1 MAAHPVRER
10 LVAALVRA
18 LAAAGR
24 DNEALL
30 VYQRAREALADTLGA
45 DPSPQLA
52 ALHVALLRG
61 ELAAR
66 PEEPGR
72 AHRGGSIPRHPSVRH
87 PEQPTP
93 ATSAAPTSAPNSPA
107 SSAGTT
113 TWPPSARSSP
123 GTGSPP

>member
-72 AHRGGSIPRHPSVRH
+72 AHRGRSIPRHPSAR

-93 ATSAAPTSAPNSPA
+93 ATSPAPTSAPNSPA